1 MTLTGDHDFGFEPR
15 PLRTAVVGHTEWVDF
30 VRVERV
36 PEPGQIVHAL
46 DFWQEPGG
54 GGAVAA
60 VQLLKLA
67 GNATFF
73 TAFSEESLGHFAH
86 AHLQSM
92 GLRLE
97 AVFRPTPQR
106 RAITHIDAGNERTIT
121 VLGERLAPHGTDLL
135 DWTMF
140 EEADVVYL
148 TAGDQEAVHIA
159 RRASIL
165 VATTRI
171 LSLLAE
177 AHVHFDAVIGSAR
190 DESERYETGD
200 LDPPPTLAV
209 RTEGSRGGTFQVNG
223 ERWER
228 YEAAEIPGPS
238 GDSYGCGD
246 SFAAGLTF
254 ALGCGAEPRAAVAF
268 AARCGASTLTGK
280 GPYEGQ
286 LQLV

>member
-1 MTLTGDHDFGFEPR
+1 MTTTGANDLGFEPKR
-15 PLRTAVVGHTEWVDF
+15 LRTAVVGHTEWVDF
-30 VRVERV
+30 VRVDRV

-46 DFWQEPGG
+46 DAWQEPGG

-60 VQLLKLA
+60 VQLLRLA
-67 GNATFF
+67 GEATFF

-106 RAITHIDAGNERTIT
+106 RAITHIDADNERTIT

-135 DWTMF
+135 DWATL
-140 EEADVVYL
+140 EETDAVYL
-148 TAGDQEAVHIA
+148 TAGDRDAVHTA
-159 RRASIL
+159 RRASVL

-171 LSLLAE
+171 LPLLAE
-177 AHVHFDAVIGSAR
+177 AQVHLDAVVGSAR
-190 DESERYETGD
+190 DPSERYESGD
-200 LDPPPTLAV
+200 LDPIPALAV
-209 RTEGSRGGTFQVNG
+209 RTEGAAGGSFQVTG
-223 ERWER
+223 GRWER
-228 YEAAEIPGPS
+228 YEAVVVPGPS
-238 GDSYGCGD
+238 GDAYGCGD
-246 SFAAGLTF
+246 SFAAGLTY
-254 ALGCGAEPRAAVAF
+254 ALACGARPRIAVNF
-268 AARCGASTLTGK
+268 AARCGASALVGK